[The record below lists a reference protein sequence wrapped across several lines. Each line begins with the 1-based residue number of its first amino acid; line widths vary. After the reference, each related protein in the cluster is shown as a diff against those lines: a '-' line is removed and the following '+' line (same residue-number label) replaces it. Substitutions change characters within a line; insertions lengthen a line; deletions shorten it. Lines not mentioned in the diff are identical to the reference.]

1 MSAWLLS
8 IVGVVSL
15 GVLIEII
22 MPEGEHSKYIK
33 GIFSLIVVFVIVA
46 PFPKLFSQGDFAIF
60 ENNEVRQTQMDEESY
75 DALTQSYREKYRERF
90 DELLSEQGIDG
101 IEYSLNYDER
111 YVFKATEITVKGFYS
126 LSQEQQNTLEDLIE
140 GYFGSIEVQTE

>member
-46 PFPKLFSQGDFAIF
+46 PFPKLLDSDGITDFTQGEIAETD
-60 ENNEVRQTQMDEESY
+60 MDEASFE
-75 DALTQSYREKYRERF
+75 AIKESYREKSRQGF
-90 DELLSEQGIDG
+90 DDLLSENGVEGLEYTLTYDETYVLKADTLILTNPDEYPSDTLEK
-101 IEYSLNYDER
+101 IYSL
-111 YVFKATEITVKGFYS
+111 
-126 LSQEQQNTLEDLIE
+126 IE
-140 GYFGSIEVQTE
+140 TYFGAIDVEKG